1 MWCGIVWLNHILGF
15 CCFWFFLFVCLFVSL
30 FFAQKPVYKVCTG
43 ENNRCA
49 KIYSHNVY
57 FMFIVLLYLLI
68 LSHYNIAV
76 NNYFKRSLSAL
87 FLLCLYSDSL
97 KVSLFVYNS
106 MICKSHIIMYCL
118 VEYKVDIFCNFRCW
132 IHLFWKF
139 IYSKKEKWIDFWHT
153 LLPKWA
159 EIIHVHFLSVGL
171 SRGRTTISKTQKKLK
186 LIELTFFT
194 NRLKQRR

>member
-1 MWCGIVWLNHILGF
+1 
-15 CCFWFFLFVCLFVSL
+15 
-30 FFAQKPVYKVCTG
+30 
-43 ENNRCA
+43 
-49 KIYSHNVY
+49 
-57 FMFIVLLYLLI
+57 MFIVLLYLLI

-171 SRGRTTISKTQKKLK
+171 SRGQATISKTQKKIEVDRIDIFL
-186 LIELTFFT
+186 LIVWSRGASANFLFKK
-194 NRLKQRR
+194 LKQKKDTLCVCVLLRNKLSIEFKC